1 MHALQALSLGSSCT
15 MSELEA
21 QGQAPARHRL
31 TDRRV
36 LVVGAGTRATAEPDA
51 PPGNGRAI
59 ALLAAREGAA
69 VACADVDGEA
79 AAATVALAEGE
90 GTKAVAITADVA
102 DAEQCARMVER
113 ARAALGGLDGVVL
126 NVGIGL
132 GAGLAGT
139 DVEDWDRALAV
150 NLRAHFL
157 VCKAA
162 FPLLSDGAAVVLVG
176 SAAGLRAGSGSPSYD
191 SSKAALLGLCRHV
204 AREGCRAGHPRQYAR
219 TGVDRHSHGPGRVGA
234 KSSSRQGRS
243 TGSAGSPGEPLGGR
257 LCGCL
262 LAVGGG
268 QLHKR
273 AGARGGRRPDRL
285 SAGELIA

>member
-1 MHALQALSLGSSCT
+1 

-59 ALLAAREGAA
+59 AVLAAREGAA

-139 DVEDWDRALAV
+139 DVEDWDRALAI

-204 AREGCRAGHPRQYAR
+204 AREGAARAIRANTLVPGLIDTPMGRAASAR
-219 TGVDRHSHGPGRVGA
+219 NPARAQGAARVPLG
-234 KSSSRQGRS
+234 RQG
-243 TGSAGSPGEPLGGR
+243 SPWEVAYAAVFLLSGEASYISGQALVVDGG
-257 LCGCL
+257 LT
-262 LAVGGG
+262 A
-268 QLHKR
+268 
-273 AGARGGRRPDRL
+273 
-285 SAGELIA
+285 

>member
-1 MHALQALSLGSSCT
+1 

-31 TDRRV
+31 ADRRV
-36 LVVGAGTRATAEPDA
+36 LVVGAGTRPTAEPDA

-59 ALLAAREGAA
+59 AVLAAREGAA

-102 DAEQCARMVER
+102 DAEQCASMVER

-139 DVEDWDRALAV
+139 DVEDWDRALTV

-204 AREGCRAGHPRQYAR
+204 AREGAARAIRANTLVPGLIDTPMGRAASAR
-219 TGVDRHSHGPGRVGA
+219 NPARARGAARVPLG
-234 KSSSRQGRS
+234 RQG
-243 TGSAGSPGEPLGGR
+243 SPWEVAYAAVFLLSGEASYISGQALVVDGG
-257 LCGCL
+257 LT
-262 LAVGGG
+262 A
-268 QLHKR
+268 
-273 AGARGGRRPDRL
+273 
-285 SAGELIA
+285 